1 MKAVW
6 YTKTGKA
13 ADVLQVGELDDPI
26 PVAGEVLVRI
36 KASGINPSDVKT
48 RAGARGKLQ
57 FPKIIPHSDGSGEI
71 IDVGEGVNKNR
82 IGERVWIWNG
92 AFERAYGTCAELIAL
107 PELQAVKINNE
118 VSYDSAACMG
128 IPASTAYYGIL
139 ANGSVKNKTLLISGG
154 AGAVGFYG
162 IQIAKLAGAN
172 VITTISNDEK
182 AKIANNAGAD
192 KVINYKNENV
202 FEEVMKYTNSNGV
215 DRIFEVEF
223 GGNLPLNEKIIKP
236 NGVIAAYGSMAKM
249 EPKLPFYNL
258 MFKGV
263 KIDTFLIYS
272 IENKFREEILTGLS
286 ELLNQNSLKHMIS
299 KTYSIDK
306 IIDAHE
312 AMESGSIIGN
322 IVIEV

>member
-1 MKAVW
+1 
-6 YTKTGKA
+6 
-13 ADVLQVGELDDPI
+13 
-26 PVAGEVLVRI
+26 
-36 KASGINPSDVKT
+36 
-48 RAGARGKLQ
+48 
-57 FPKIIPHSDGSGEI
+57 
-71 IDVGEGVNKNR
+71 
-82 IGERVWIWNG
+82 
-92 AFERAYGTCAELIAL
+92 
-107 PELQAVKINNE
+107 
-118 VSYDSAACMG
+118 MG
-128 IPASTAYYGIL
+128 IPAFHSFDNQVITYIYLPLYCIFCIGFIFDEDFTSNKFEDLFIISTLIKTPYKLTAYYGIL

-249 EPKLPFYNL
+249 EPKF
-258 MFKGV
+258 
-263 KIDTFLIYS
+263 
-272 IENKFREEILTGLS
+272 
-286 ELLNQNSLKHMIS
+286 
-299 KTYSIDK
+299 
-306 IIDAHE
+306 
-312 AMESGSIIGN
+312 
-322 IVIEV
+322 